1 LKTLFGYLHEIF
13 GGYSFMQVFPMPYPM
28 AKARSMRLS
37 LLVTIKGA
45 MSGINEKGEI
55 IIEGEW
61 VNDKK
66 CGLRL

>member
-1 LKTLFGYLHEIF
+1 
-13 GGYSFMQVFPMPYPM
+13 MQVFPMPYPM

-45 MSGINEKGEI
+45 MSGINENGAI

-61 VNDKK
+61 VNDQK